1 MTDRRG
7 RVLIVE
13 DDPTLREILEE
24 VLCDEGHEV
33 RIAGNGAEGLRR
45 LRTWQADIVILD
57 LMMPGLSSDEFRA
70 QQRKIG
76 DTPARLLVLSAS
88 HDREAVAARLDA
100 DALLAKPFS
109 LVSLTETVDRL
120 VQSRPDPT
128 DRR

>member
-1 MTDRRG
+1 VTTRPG
-7 RVLIVE
+7 RVLVIE

-33 RIAGNGAEGLRR
+33 RLAANGTQGLVS
-45 LRTWQADIVILD
+45 LQSWHADLVILD
-57 LMMPGLSSDEFRA
+57 LMMPGISSDEFRA
-70 QQRKIG
+70 QQRQIG

-88 HDREAVAARLDA
+88 HEREAAAARLDA

-120 VQSRPDPT
+120 VQGRPDPT